1 MIPVKAGT
9 ITLLTWYMAQAGRIC
24 TEPAGYTGANKS
36 WGGRKEDR
44 KAADAA
50 L

>member
-1 MIPVKAGT
+1 MIPVKAGA
-9 ITLLTWYMAQAGRIC
+9 IKLWTWCVAQAGRIC

-36 WGGRKEDR
+36 QGVRKEDR
-44 KAADAA
+44 KAADTA